1 MNQNT
6 SSNRPAQVLKDELSK
21 KFGDIQ
27 WCIGYPDGSYAIGL
41 KTISVDACN
50 QRGLEVFSRAKAR
63 ARSQVMRDMGFQ
75 IIEAGYMKPRNVAKS
90 GPVIVFRIP
99 QKGVVLE

>member
-1 MNQNT
+1 MKNASRNT
-6 SSNRPAQVLKDELSK
+6 TAVLLKDILSE

-90 GPVIVFRIP
+90 GPVVVFRIP
-99 QKGVVLE
+99 QEGVVLE